1 MPHVGIHRGLGVHIS
16 KVRSCT
22 LDTWLPEQVAFMA
35 RTGNARAN
43 AHYEARLPAGAKP
56 SYYSPELEAFT
67 RRKVSPGSCKAPMY
81 IGPVINMMMC
91 GLRGVHGSRTCQSA
105 QQGAPS
111 SGRQAFVPFP

>member
-56 SYYSPELEAFT
+56 SYYSPELEAFI
-67 RRKVSPGSCKAPMY
+67 RRKVSP
-81 IGPVINMMMC
+81 INPPGHVDQCRLAGALLPLC
-91 GLRGVHGSRTCQSA
+91 GAG
-105 QQGAPS
+105 
-111 SGRQAFVPFP
+111 